1 MLILYWHI
9 RALEELAIELWPI
22 EGGALVAAEDL
33 TEAEEVPTLYTAEI
47 ADLAAGSYLA
57 RILRDGRLLYLG
69 SVTITAAG
77 SGPYVVDDPRVIVVG
92 GQTSV
97 SSFSAEALAQL
108 AARRSITVAVPALV
122 GRHLSHPLV
131 RGDSYLAVHDRAIT
145 FARADFPDLA
155 GDEDV
160 TLTARK
166 IDGDEAATIV
176 LTGSVTVTTAT
187 KVVSIE
193 ATSEE
198 SRAWQPGAYRFDV
211 QVSLDAENVATFVG
225 PDAHLIVL
233 DDVTIPDDE
242 EE

>member
-1 MLILYWHI
+1 MVILYWHF
-9 RALEELAIELWPI
+9 RAGDELAIQLWPI

-33 TEAEEVPTLYTAEI
+33 DEREDVPTLYESVVD
-47 ADLAAGSYLA
+47 DLDVGSYLA

-69 SVTITAAG
+69 SVTITAGG
-77 SGPYVVDDPRVIVVG
+77 SGTYLIDDPRVIVVG

-97 SSFSAEALAQL
+97 SSFSAAALAQL

-122 GRHLSHPLV
+122 GRSLSHPLV

-145 FARADFPDLA
+145 FARADFPDLS
-155 GDEDV
+155 GDEAV

-176 LTGSVTVTTAT
+176 LAGSVAVATGT
-187 KVVSIE
+187 KVVAIE

-198 SRAWQPGAYRFDV
+198 SRDWQPGAYRFDV
-211 QVSLDAENVATFVG
+211 EVSLDAENVATFVG